1 LVVPVIDSL
10 LEAAAKIRVWD
21 ISVGRQDRFFGLSPL
36 GGRFRET
43 G

>member
-1 LVVPVIDSL
+1 MPIINSL
-10 LEAAAKIRVWD
+10 FQAAAKIRVWD
-21 ISVGRQDRFFGLSPL
+21 ISVGRQDRFFGLSSL